1 MEEQK
6 MNNVTIIG
14 LGSMG
19 ATLAGLLLKK
29 GYQVTV
35 WNRSIAKAEPLIKDG
50 AIFAT
55 SVATAISASEVSIIC
70 VSDYEAST
78 HILNTQEVKQALSG
92 RVLIQ
97 LSTGSP
103 QQARDHE
110 LWAQENQVNYLDG
123 AIAASPLQMGNSEA
137 TIFTSGSLK
146 AYQQSEHI
154 LKCLAG
160 NVPYLGEQVSAAS
173 STDLAFLSYL
183 FGSYLGFFHAARIL
197 ESDGLRVDDF
207 GALIAQVSQVVGEV
221 IKYESQVIQTET
233 YDNPQSS
240 INMCMTTVELFMV
253 QAQEANINNE
263 FPVFAQQLFK
273 RVLEAGFG
281 NEELGALIKVLR

>member
-1 MEEQK
+1 
-6 MNNVTIIG
+6 MNNVTVIG

-19 ATLAGLLLKK
+19 ATLARVLLKK

-35 WNRSIAKAEPLIKDG
+35 WNRSIEKAESLLEDG
-50 AIFAT
+50 AILAT
-55 SVATAISASEVSIIC
+55 SVSSAISASEVSIIC
-70 VSDYEAST
+70 LSDYKASIS
-78 HILNTQEVKQALSG
+78 ILDTKEVKRALSG
-92 RVLIQ
+92 RVLIE

-103 QQARDHE
+103 QQARDNE
-110 LWAQENQVNYLDG
+110 LWAQENNVEYLDG

-137 TIFTSGSLK
+137 TIFTSGSLI
-146 AYQQSEHI
+146 AYKQSEQI

-160 NVPYLGEQVSAAS
+160 NVLYLGEQVSAAS

-197 ESDGLRVDDF
+197 ESDGLRIDDF
-207 GALIAQVSQVVGEV
+207 GSMIAHASQVVGEV
-221 IKYESQVIQTET
+221 IKYESEVIQTET

-253 QAQEANINNE
+253 QAHEANINNE
-263 FPVFAQQLFK
+263 FPMFAQGLFK
-273 RVLEAGFG
+273 RALDAGYG
-281 NEELGALIKVLR
+281 NEEVAALIKVMR

>member
-1 MEEQK
+1 
-6 MNNVTIIG
+6 MNNVTVIG

-19 ATLAGLLLKK
+19 ATLARVLLKK

-35 WNRSIAKAEPLIKDG
+35 WNRSIEKAESLLEDG
-50 AIFAT
+50 AILAT
-55 SVATAISASEVSIIC
+55 SVASAISASEVSIIC
-70 VSDYEAST
+70 LSDYKASIS
-78 HILNTQEVKQALSG
+78 ILDTKEVKQALSG
-92 RVLIQ
+92 RVLIE

-103 QQARDHE
+103 QQARDNE
-110 LWAQENQVNYLDG
+110 LWAQENNVEYLDG

-137 TIFTSGSLK
+137 TIFTSGSLI
-146 AYQQSEHI
+146 AYKQSEQI

-197 ESDGLRVDDF
+197 ESDGLRIDDF
-207 GALIAQVSQVVGEV
+207 GSMIAHVSQVVGEV
-221 IKYESQVIQTET
+221 IKYESEVIQTET

-253 QAQEANINNE
+253 QAQEAKINNE
-263 FPVFAQQLFK
+263 FPMFAQGLFK
-273 RVLEAGFG
+273 RALDAGYG
-281 NEELGALIKVLR
+281 NEELAALIKVMR

>member
-1 MEEQK
+1 
-6 MNNVTIIG
+6 MNNVTVIG

-19 ATLAGLLLKK
+19 ATLARVLLKK
-29 GYQVTV
+29 GYQVTI

-50 AIFAT
+50 AILAT
-55 SVATAISASEVSIIC
+55 SVAAAISASKVSIIC
-70 VSDYEAST
+70 VSDYNASLT
-78 HILNTQEVKQALSG
+78 ILDTKEVKQALSG

-103 QQARDHE
+103 QQARDNE
-110 LWAQENQVNYLDG
+110 LWAQKHNVEYLDG

-137 TIFTSGSLK
+137 AIFTSGSLK

-197 ESDGLRVDDF
+197 ESDGLRIDDF
-207 GALIAQVSQVVGEV
+207 GSMIAHVSPVIGDV
-221 IKYESQVIQTET
+221 IKFESEVIQTET

-240 INMCMTTVELFMV
+240 INMCMTTVDLFMV
-253 QAQEANINNE
+253 QAQEAKINNE
-263 FPVFAQQLFK
+263 FPLFAQGLFK
-273 RVLEAGFG
+273 RALDAGYG

>member
-1 MEEQK
+1 
-6 MNNVTIIG
+6 MNNVTVIG

-19 ATLAGLLLKK
+19 ATLARILRKK
-29 GYQVTV
+29 GYQVTI

-50 AIFAT
+50 AILAA
-55 SVATAISASEVSIIC
+55 SVAAAISASEVSIIC
-70 VSDYEAST
+70 VSDYNASFT
-78 HILNTQEVKQALSG
+78 ILDTKEVKQALSG

-103 QQARDHE
+103 QQARDNE
-110 LWAQENQVNYLDG
+110 SWAQEYNVEYLDG

-183 FGSYLGFFHAARIL
+183 FGSYLGFFHAACIL
-197 ESDGLRVDDF
+197 ESDGLRIDDF
-207 GALIAQVSQVVGEV
+207 GSMIAHVSPVIGEV
-221 IKYESQVIQTET
+221 IKFESEVIQTET

-240 INMCMTTVELFMV
+240 INMCMTTVDLFME
-253 QAQEANINNE
+253 QAQDAKINNE
-263 FPVFAQQLFK
+263 FPMFAQGLFK
-273 RVLEAGFG
+273 RALDAGYG

>member
-1 MEEQK
+1 
-6 MNNVTIIG
+6 MNNVTVIG

-19 ATLAGLLLKK
+19 ATLARVLLKK

-35 WNRSIAKAEPLIKDG
+35 WNRSIEKAESLLEDG
-50 AIFAT
+50 AILAT
-55 SVATAISASEVSIIC
+55 SVASAISASEVSIIC
-70 VSDYEAST
+70 LSDYKASIS
-78 HILNTQEVKQALSG
+78 ILDTKEVKQALSG
-92 RVLIQ
+92 RVLIE
-97 LSTGSP
+97 LSTSSP
-103 QQARDHE
+103 QQARDNE
-110 LWAQENQVNYLDG
+110 LWAQENNVEYLDG

-137 TIFTSGSLK
+137 TIFTSGSLI
-146 AYQQSEHI
+146 AYKQSEQI

-197 ESDGLRVDDF
+197 ESDGLRIDDF
-207 GALIAQVSQVVGEV
+207 GSMIAHVSQVVGEV
-221 IKYESQVIQTET
+221 IKYESEVIQTET

-253 QAQEANINNE
+253 QAQEAKINNE
-263 FPVFAQQLFK
+263 FPMFAQGLFK
-273 RVLEAGFG
+273 RALDAGYG
-281 NEELGALIKVLR
+281 NEELAALIKVMR

>member
-1 MEEQK
+1 
-6 MNNVTIIG
+6 MNNVTVIG

-19 ATLAGLLLKK
+19 ATLARILRKK
-29 GYQVTV
+29 GYQVTI

-50 AIFAT
+50 AILAA
-55 SVATAISASEVSIIC
+55 SVAAAISASEVSIIC
-70 VSDYEAST
+70 VSDYNASFT
-78 HILNTQEVKQALSG
+78 ILDTKEVKQALSG

-103 QQARDHE
+103 QQARDNE
-110 LWAQENQVNYLDG
+110 SWAQEYNVEYLDG

-197 ESDGLRVDDF
+197 ESDGLRIDDF
-207 GALIAQVSQVVGEV
+207 GSMIAHVSPVIGEV
-221 IKYESQVIQTET
+221 IKFESEVIQTET

-240 INMCMTTVELFMV
+240 INMCMTTVDLFMV
-253 QAQEANINNE
+253 QAQDAKINNE
-263 FPVFAQQLFK
+263 FPMFAQGLFK
-273 RVLEAGFG
+273 RALDEGYG

>member
-1 MEEQK
+1 MK
-6 MNNVTIIG
+6 NVTVIG

-19 ATLAGLLLKK
+19 ATLARVLLKK

-35 WNRSIAKAEPLIKDG
+35 WNRSIEKAESLLEDG
-50 AIFAT
+50 VIVAT
-55 SVATAISASEVSIIC
+55 SVASAISASEVSIIC
-70 VSDYEAST
+70 LSDYKASIS
-78 HILNTQEVKQALSG
+78 ILDSKEVKHALSG
-92 RVLIQ
+92 RVLIE

-103 QQARDHE
+103 QQARDNE
-110 LWAQENQVNYLDG
+110 LWAQENNVEYLDG

-146 AYQQSEHI
+146 AYKQSEQI

-197 ESDGLRVDDF
+197 ESDGLRIDDF
-207 GALIAQVSQVVGEV
+207 GSMIAHVSQVVGEV
-221 IKYESQVIQTET
+221 IKYESEVIQTGT

-253 QAQEANINNE
+253 QAQEAKINNE
-263 FPVFAQQLFK
+263 FPLFAQGLFK
-273 RVLEAGFG
+273 RALDAGYG
-281 NEELGALIKVLR
+281 NEELAALIKVIR

>member
-1 MEEQK
+1 
-6 MNNVTIIG
+6 MNNVTVIG

-19 ATLAGLLLKK
+19 ATLARVLLKK

-35 WNRSIAKAEPLIKDG
+35 WNRSIEKAESLLEDG
-50 AIFAT
+50 AILAT
-55 SVATAISASEVSIIC
+55 SVASAISASEVSIIC
-70 VSDYEAST
+70 LSDYKASIR
-78 HILNTQEVKQALSG
+78 ILDTKEVKQALSG
-92 RVLIQ
+92 RVLIE

-103 QQARDHE
+103 QQARDNE
-110 LWAQENQVNYLDG
+110 LWAQENNVEYLDG

-146 AYQQSEHI
+146 AFQQSEQI

-197 ESDGLRVDDF
+197 ESDGLRIDDF
-207 GALIAQVSQVVGEV
+207 GSMIAHVSQVVGEV
-221 IKYESQVIQTET
+221 IKYESAVIQTET

-240 INMCMTTVELFMV
+240 INMCMTTVELFME
-253 QAQEANINNE
+253 QAQEAKINNE
-263 FPVFAQQLFK
+263 FPMFAQGLFK
-273 RVLEAGFG
+273 RALDAGYG
-281 NEELGALIKVLR
+281 NEELAALIKIMR

>member
-1 MEEQK
+1 
-6 MNNVTIIG
+6 MNNVTVIG

-19 ATLAGLLLKK
+19 ATLARILRKK
-29 GYQVTV
+29 GYQVTI

-50 AIFAT
+50 AILAA
-55 SVATAISASEVSIIC
+55 SVAAAISASEVSIIC
-70 VSDYEAST
+70 VSDYNASFT
-78 HILNTQEVKQALSG
+78 ILDTKEVKQALTG

-103 QQARDHE
+103 QQARDNE
-110 LWAQENQVNYLDG
+110 SWAQEYNVEYLDG

-197 ESDGLRVDDF
+197 ESDGLRIDDF
-207 GALIAQVSQVVGEV
+207 GSMIAHVSPVIGEV
-221 IKYESQVIQTET
+221 IKFESEVIQTET

-240 INMCMTTVELFMV
+240 INMCMTTVDLFME
-253 QAQEANINNE
+253 QAQDAKINNE
-263 FPVFAQQLFK
+263 FPMFAQGLFK
-273 RVLEAGFG
+273 RALDAGYG

>member
-1 MEEQK
+1 
-6 MNNVTIIG
+6 MNNVTVIG

-19 ATLAGLLLKK
+19 ATLARVLLKK

-35 WNRSIAKAEPLIKDG
+35 WNRSIEKAESLLEDG
-50 AIFAT
+50 AILAT
-55 SVATAISASEVSIIC
+55 SVASAISASEVSIIC
-70 VSDYEAST
+70 LSDYKASIS
-78 HILNTQEVKQALSG
+78 ILDTKEVKQALSG
-92 RVLIQ
+92 RILIE

-103 QQARDHE
+103 QQARDNE
-110 LWAQENQVNYLDG
+110 LWAQENNVEYLDG

-137 TIFTSGSLK
+137 TIFTSGSLI
-146 AYQQSEHI
+146 AYKQSEQI

-197 ESDGLRVDDF
+197 ESDGLRIDDF
-207 GALIAQVSQVVGEV
+207 GSMIAHVSQVVGEV
-221 IKYESQVIQTET
+221 IKYESEVIQTET

-253 QAQEANINNE
+253 QAQEAKINNE
-263 FPVFAQQLFK
+263 FPMFAQGLFK
-273 RVLEAGFG
+273 RALDAGYG
-281 NEELGALIKVLR
+281 NEELAALIKVMR

>member
-1 MEEQK
+1 
-6 MNNVTIIG
+6 MNNVTVIG

-19 ATLAGLLLKK
+19 ATLARVLLKK

-35 WNRSIAKAEPLIKDG
+35 WNRSIEKAESLLEDG
-50 AIFAT
+50 AILAT
-55 SVATAISASEVSIIC
+55 SVSSAISASEVSIIC
-70 VSDYEAST
+70 LSDYKASIS
-78 HILNTQEVKQALSG
+78 ILDTKEVKRALSG
-92 RVLIQ
+92 RVLIE
-97 LSTGSP
+97 LSTRP
-103 QQARDHE
+103 ERARDNE
-110 LWAQENQVNYLDG
+110 LWAQENNVEYLDG

-137 TIFTSGSLK
+137 TIFTSGSLI
-146 AYQQSEHI
+146 AYKQSEQI

-197 ESDGLRVDDF
+197 ESDGLRIDDF
-207 GALIAQVSQVVGEV
+207 GSMIAHASLVVGEV
-221 IKYESQVIQTET
+221 IKYESEVIQTET

-253 QAQEANINNE
+253 QAHEAKINNE
-263 FPVFAQQLFK
+263 FPIFAQGLFK
-273 RVLEAGFG
+273 RALDAGYG
-281 NEELGALIKVLR
+281 NEELAALIKVMR